1 MQASNIRIVLVETS
15 HPGNIGGAARAMK
28 NMCLNE
34 LYLVNPE
41 DFPSGQATAR
51 ASGADD
57 VLHHAVVTSS
67 LEEALADCTL
77 VIGTSARYRRLQH
90 EVLNPRDCG
99 QRIVEASGT
108 EKVAIIFGREDS
120 GLTNEELN
128 ACHFLVHI
136 PTNPEFQSLN
146 LAAAVQLISYE
157 VATAGQLG
165 SMPKREE
172 PPRED
177 DSPASVDEME
187 GYYRHM
193 EEVLVELGY
202 LHPPYQKL
210 LQRIRRIYSRARLTK
225 TELHILRGIL
235 SAAKGKKYLWMKQA
249 GLINEDG
256 TPTNNTPTNKMTDNK
271 DN

>member
-1 MQASNIRIVLVETS
+1 MKADSIRIVLVETS

-28 NMCLNE
+28 NMCLTDM
-34 LYLVNPE
+34 YLVNPE
-41 DFPSGQATAR
+41 DFPSGHATAR

-57 VLHHAVVTSS
+57 VLHNAVVVNT

-77 VIGTSARYRRLQH
+77 VVGTSARYRRLQH
-90 EVLNPRDCG
+90 EVLSPRDCG
-99 QRIVEASGT
+99 QRVVQASES
-108 EKVAIIFGREDS
+108 EKVAIVFGREDS

-136 PTNPEFQSLN
+136 PTNPDFQSLN

-157 VATAGQLG
+157 IATSGQFG
-165 SMPKREE
+165 EMPKREE

-177 DSPASVDEME
+177 DSPASVQEME
-187 GYYRHM
+187 GYYQQM

-225 TELHILRGIL
+225 TEIHILRGIL

-249 GLINEDG
+249 GLINDE
-256 TPTNNTPTNKMTDNK
+256 NKLDK
-271 DN
+271 